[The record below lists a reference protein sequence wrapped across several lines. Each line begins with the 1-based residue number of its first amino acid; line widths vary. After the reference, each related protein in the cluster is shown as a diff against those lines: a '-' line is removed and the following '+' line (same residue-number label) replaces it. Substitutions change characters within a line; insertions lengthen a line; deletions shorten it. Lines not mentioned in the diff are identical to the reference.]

1 MPNETE
7 ARHALLMHL
16 GSILRTLSCVLEYEP
31 DDRTIDSLLAAQP
44 MLADVPLLNHVFAHM
59 TVREF
64 THAVL
69 HAYCLWPQRLL
80 DSPLDRDALAEPVC
94 AWLFAGNPGGWARYV
109 ASLGAAI
116 PWFGQGLAQSPAS
129 GASEKRR
136 ACVERRP

>member
-16 GSILRTLSCVLEYEP
+16 GRILRTLSCVLEYEP

-44 MLADVPLLNHVFAHM
+44 MLAGVPLLNHVFAHM

-69 HAYCLWPQRLL
+69 HAYCLWPQHLL
-80 DSPLDRDALAEPVC
+80 DDPLDRDALAGPVC
-94 AWLFAGNPGGWARYV
+94 AWLFAGNPGGWARYL
-109 ASLGAAI
+109 ASLGAGV
-116 PWFGQGLAQSPAS
+116 PWFGQGLAPSPS
-129 GASEKRR
+129 PSRR
-136 ACVERRP
+136 SVRAAPVE